1 MKKSDSKNGITIE
14 RNIELVM
21 SNTGN
26 VSFGYYI
33 AQLIMLIIV
42 CSSICYSYVSGVGI
56 EGISA
61 IKIIGVI
68 TLFCIF
74 FFLVFLAKAFYKY
87 TIPSLLILYGIIGY
101 ITQEILTEGFS
112 QLVNPLIE
120 LYNNYFNASLPTFFI
135 NNPYSTTEME
145 FFLCFLMF
153 FVVAVAVYTVLH
165 GRSMICYL
173 IVSVPFVF
181 LPFIVGEVPGLI
193 PYLLYVIGTITIFMS
208 TIAEK
213 YGLFT
218 KISKQHIHS
227 DQWFYPVERTRV
239 KIQLIS
245 FSVLVFLVG
254 LVMSLYTPTWYEE
267 EFDVKQVRYDVQK
280 TMKEIT
286 TGNYFKDSVFSD
298 MFKVKTNH
306 GNSGLSN
313 GKLGSVGSLKYDNK
327 TALRVTTTFVE
338 DGAPCYLKGFVGESY
353 SPTKWNSLSKSDE
366 QRLEEL
372 EERLLT
378 VGNVENLPSQFFDV
392 LRSSPYQVYRYSVK
406 SMSIENVSAEDSVDY
421 VPYLL
426 QQKQSLTGGKIST
439 KAKQY
444 TYYSFNP
451 SLYDEN
457 LSPLNSVYKNVN
469 IVATYQLNLINA
481 KIMEDMLGITID
493 SSWLYTLSEEQKA
506 SLYGSILDMPSDS
519 MGIPRNQ
526 VTQNEDILS
535 DPVTLVSSDIEITLN
550 EVVNSIASVK
560 EYQQDEREYFELVK
574 DIYTKLPDSGL
585 DRVKDLVK
593 DHVVNIETN
602 SEGTPDY
609 VEQIDGTSLLSNY
622 YNLYSVSGLG
632 INGEVGTG
640 DDYVQSKYYEA
651 VEYVQNY
658 LSENASYSLQPGV
671 TPSGKDFV
679 EYFLFENKKGYCMHF
694 ASSAVVMLRAM
705 GVPCRYAEGYVIT
718 NQDYTS
724 GSYVSGEYSTMYNPS
739 EYSEIV
745 DVVELDIK
753 DTNAHAWVE
762 VYMPGLGW
770 MPFEVTGSYTVNNQ
784 IEIPPTNVDPLAT
797 LKPTERPTAVPTLR
811 PTLTPRPSGSPKPSV
826 SPTVKPNTSSKP
838 TTKPS
843 GVPGGVSGN
852 SGGPFDSLANWYR
865 GLPKVVH
872 RIVHVTFTILILVV
886 AIIAII
892 LIRRILILRSRES
905 SLKKATI
912 NQGALLYY
920 HLLDRL
926 LRRKAIIYT
935 TNKPYEDY
943 VKEMVKEYPF
953 LLEEEVSRY
962 MKVILKAKFNQ
973 KEISAKEVAELK
985 QFYRYFIK
993 QSYNNSSKWMKWYY
1007 KYIFLLE

>member
-26 VSFGYYI
+26 VSLWYYI

-42 CSSICYSYVSGVGI
+42 CSSICYCYITGVGI
-56 EGISA
+56 EGVSA
-61 IKIIGVI
+61 IKMIGVI
-68 TLFCIF
+68 TIFCIF

-87 TIPSLLILYGIIGY
+87 TIPSLLVLYGIIGY

-112 QLVNPLIE
+112 QLVNPLID
-120 LYNNYFNASLPTFFI
+120 LYNNYFGASLSTFFI
-135 NNPYSTTEME
+135 NSPYSTTEME
-145 FFLCFLMF
+145 FFLSFLMF
-153 FVVAVAVYTVLH
+153 FVIAVAVYTVLH
-165 GRSMICYL
+165 GRSILCYL

-181 LPFIVGEVPGLI
+181 LPFIVGEVPGLV
-193 PYLLYVIGTITIFMS
+193 PYVLYVIGTITIFIS
-208 TIAEK
+208 AIAEK

-218 KISKQHIHS
+218 KINKQHIRS

-239 KIQLIS
+239 KIQIIS

-254 LVMSLYTPTWYEE
+254 LTMSLYTPTWYEE
-267 EFDVKQVRYDVQK
+267 EFDVKQVRYDIQK
-280 TMKEIT
+280 TMKDIT

-298 MFKVKTNH
+298 MFKVKTKH

-313 GKLGSVGSLKYDNK
+313 GKLGTVGSLKYDNK
-327 TALRVTTTFVE
+327 TALRVTTTFVG

-353 SPTKWNSLSKSDE
+353 SPTKWNSLSKSD
-366 QRLEEL
+366 QTRLEEL

-392 LRSSPYQVYRYSVK
+392 LRSSPYQIYRYSVK

-426 QQKQSLTGGKIST
+426 QQKQSLSGGKIST

-451 SLYDEN
+451 FLYDET

-469 IVATYQLNLINA
+469 IVAAYQLNLINT
-481 KIMEDMLGITID
+481 KIMEDMLGIEID
-493 SSWLYTLSEEQKA
+493 SNWLYTLTEEQKA
-506 SLYGSILDMPSDS
+506 VLYGNVLDIPSDS

-526 VTQNEDILS
+526 VTQNENILS
-535 DPVTLVSSDIEITLN
+535 NPVSLVSSNKEITLN

-585 DRVKDLVK
+585 DGVKDLVK
-593 DHVVNIETN
+593 DHVVTIETN
-602 SEGTPDY
+602 SDGTPDY

-622 YNLYSVSGLG
+622 YNMYS
-632 INGEVGTG
+632 IYNADANGEAGTG
-640 DDYVQSKYYEA
+640 EDYVQRKYYEA

-658 LSENASYSLQPGV
+658 LSQNASYSLQPGI

-705 GVPCRYAEGYVIT
+705 GVPCRYAEGYLIT
-718 NQDYTS
+718 NQDYAS
-724 GSYVSGEYSTMYNPS
+724 GRYVSGEYSTMYNPN
-739 EYSEIV
+739 EYSEVV
-745 DVVELDIK
+745 DVVEIDIK
-753 DTNAHAWVE
+753 DTNAHAWIE

-784 IEIPPTNVDPLAT
+784 IEIPPTNVDPTAT
-797 LKPTERPTAVPTLR
+797 LKPTLRPTVTPTLR
-811 PTLTPRPSGSPKPSV
+811 PTLRPTLSPKPSV
-826 SPTVKPNTSSKP
+826 SPTAKPNTTSKP

-843 GVPGGVSGN
+843 HVPGGVSGN

-872 RIVHVTFTILILVV
+872 RIVHVILTILILIV
-886 AIIAII
+886 ATIATI
-892 LIRRILILRSRES
+892 LIRRILVLRSRER
-905 SLKKATI
+905 SLNKVST
-912 NQGALLYY
+912 NQGAILYY

-926 LRRKAIIYT
+926 LRRKSIIYT

-953 LLEEEVSRY
+953 LQEEEVSRY

-973 KEISAKEVAELK
+973 KEISTKEVTELK

-993 QSYNNSSKWMKWYY
+993 ESYNNSSKWMRWYY